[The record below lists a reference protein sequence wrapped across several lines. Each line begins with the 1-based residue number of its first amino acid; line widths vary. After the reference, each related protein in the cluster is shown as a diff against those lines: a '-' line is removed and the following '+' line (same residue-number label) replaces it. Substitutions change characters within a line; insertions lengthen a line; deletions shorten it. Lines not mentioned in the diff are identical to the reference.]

1 MFHIQHHFTKLE
13 PNSYNTFMKQR
24 SIVATA
30 LAAIALGSSVQAAS
44 VTGSINFSSG
54 AGGGV
59 ILQNAGGMATTN
71 ISEAIAIQLWLLAQ
85 VDGRDGSFISV
96 TGGDPV
102 SMPSTWIFSP
112 STPLSPL
119 WTIPGQD
126 NFAFHLATATV
137 ELQQAGVLLISGT
150 GTLTG
155 AGFDDTPASW
165 LFSTQGVAVDGK
177 FSWSSST
184 TAIPE
189 FGSTALF
196 SAALLGTCLLRRR
209 NQSHPSPQNNDHEN
223 YISPRDVP
231 DCLDGSDIGEPSR
244 VH

>member
-1 MFHIQHHFTKLE
+1 
-13 PNSYNTFMKQR
+13 MKQR

-44 VTGSINFSSG
+44 VIGSIGFSSA

-59 ILQNAGGMATTN
+59 VLQKAGGMATTN
-71 ISEAIAIQLWLLAQ
+71 ISEAIAIQLWLLPQ
-85 VDGRDGSFISV
+85 VDVRDGSFISV
-96 TGGDPV
+96 TSGDPV

-119 WTIPGQD
+119 WTIPGPN

-137 ELQQAGVLLISGT
+137 DFQQAGVLLISGK

-155 AGFDDTPASW
+155 TGFDDTPAEW
-165 LFSTQGVAVDGK
+165 FFSTQGVAVDGK
-177 FSWSSST
+177 YSWSSTT

-189 FGSTALF
+189 IGSTALF
-196 SAALLGTCLLRRR
+196 SAALLGACLLRRR
-209 NQSHPSPQNNDHEN
+209 NPTHPSPQNNDHEN

-231 DCLDGSDIGEPSR
+231 DCLDGSDIGDPSR
-244 VH
+244 VHFRLD